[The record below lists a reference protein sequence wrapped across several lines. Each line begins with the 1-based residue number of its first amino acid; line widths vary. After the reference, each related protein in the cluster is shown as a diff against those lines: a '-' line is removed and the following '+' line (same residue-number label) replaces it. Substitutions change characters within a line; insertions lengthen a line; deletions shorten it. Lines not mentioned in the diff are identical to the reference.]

1 MKGYFIYDAYWT
13 RVLGLALFSVRLL
26 HDPLGEVKQIL
37 DRLKPAKQA
46 VSTDK
51 LKIKPKE

>member
-1 MKGYFIYDAYWT
+1 MSDNEKSLEQLEDEAGIF
-13 RVLGLALFSVRLL
+13 LAMPKEMYV
-26 HDPLGEVKQIL
+26 GEVKQIL

-51 LKIKPKE
+51 LKIKPKK